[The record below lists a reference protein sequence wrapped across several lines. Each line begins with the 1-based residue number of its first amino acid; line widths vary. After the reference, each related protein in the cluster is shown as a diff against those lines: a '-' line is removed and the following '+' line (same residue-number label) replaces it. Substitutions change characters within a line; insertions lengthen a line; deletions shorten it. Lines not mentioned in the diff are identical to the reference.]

1 MSAEL
6 REHPVSSVKEQA
18 TLLGARKSLV
28 GIIAQGAPASGTDRP
43 AVVILNA
50 GIVHRVGPNRM
61 FVRLARRLAAAG
73 SFVVRFDLSGI
84 GDSET
89 RNDGL
94 APLDS
99 SLADIREVLDTLE
112 STRQIR
118 RVVLVGLCSGADQA
132 VIYGAND
139 PRVVGVVMI
148 DPSIPPTWRYH
159 ANHLRGRVFR
169 VRSWLNLASPNHPL
183 WRRLSGRAAKKPA
196 KPARPAEEASA
207 IAMDAFEMQRPAA
220 DTPEVRTFL
229 ERAYAGACAS
239 GVQFLTVLTGDR
251 GSQHNYRE
259 QLLDAFP
266 RVPLKSRMQL
276 EYYTAADH
284 TFTAEA
290 HREWLLQLVEGWIEK
305 RA

>member
-28 GIIAQGAPASGTDRP
+28 GIIAQGAAARGTDRP

-50 GIVHRVGPNRM
+50 GIVHRVGPYRM
-61 FVRLARRLAAAG
+61 FVSLARRLAAAG

-148 DPSIPPTWRYH
+148 DPSIPPTWRYY

-169 VRSWLNLASPNHPL
+169 LRSWLNLASANHPL
-183 WRRLSGRAAKKPA
+183 WRRLSGRAVKPL
-196 KPARPAEEASA
+196 KVRPAGEASA
-207 IAMDAFEMQRPAA
+207 ITLDAFEMQRPAA
-220 DTPEVRTFL
+220 DTPEIRAFL

-239 GVQFLTVLTGDR
+239 GVQFLTVLTGDL

-276 EYYTAADH
+276 EYYTPADH

>member
-6 REHPVSSVKEQA
+6 REHAVNTVKEQA

-28 GIIAQGAPASGTDRP
+28 GVIAQGAAARAADRP

-61 FVRLARRLAAAG
+61 FVTLARRLAAAG
-73 SFVVRFDLSGI
+73 NFVVRFDLSGI

-132 VIYGAND
+132 VIYGAKD

-148 DPSIPPTWRYH
+148 DPSVPPTWRYYAH
-159 ANHLRGRVFR
+159 HLRGRVFR
-169 VRSWLNLASPNHPL
+169 LRSWLNLASPNHPL
-183 WRRLSGRAAKKPA
+183 WRRLSGRAAKPA
-196 KPARPAEEASA
+196 KPARPAAEGSPVAV
-207 IAMDAFEMQRPAA
+207 DAFEVQRPAA
-220 DTPEVRTFL
+220 DTPEIRAFL

-239 GVQFLTVLTGDR
+239 GVQFLTVLTGDL

-266 RVPLKSRMQL
+266 CVPLKQRMQV